1 MAFSEIFLGAP
12 VSSYF
17 KWGPTAFDWL
27 PEGYSALTSPY
38 LNQQNYDGVRPQWIV
53 PFAELHAVR
62 AFHAGGT
69 LMVADGKIAY
79 FEPRNSIDVAIWLKV
94 GSHND
99 RADPEEVA
107 GLLER
112 TNREFPL
119 AAYFADEAGYSARF
133 VSPIS
138 LEEARIIADRFS
150 SISDGEDIAEDFG
163 LPLAEFIFAS
173 QSLQLWWD

>member
-12 VSSYF
+12 VTPYF
-17 KWGPTAFDWL
+17 EWGPTAFDWL
-27 PEGYSALTSPY
+27 PKGYSALTSSY
-38 LNQQNYDGVRPQWIV
+38 LNSWNYDGIRPSWIE

-62 AFHAGGT
+62 AFNAGGT
-69 LMVADGKIAY
+69 LLVADGKIAY

-99 RADPEEVA
+99 GADPEEVA
-107 GLLER
+107 SLLQR
-112 TNREFPL
+112 TDKEFPL
-119 AAYFADEAGYSARF
+119 AAYFADDAGYKARF

-150 SISDGEDIAEDFG
+150 SISEGENIAEGFG
-163 LPLAEFIFAS
+163 LPLAEFIYAS